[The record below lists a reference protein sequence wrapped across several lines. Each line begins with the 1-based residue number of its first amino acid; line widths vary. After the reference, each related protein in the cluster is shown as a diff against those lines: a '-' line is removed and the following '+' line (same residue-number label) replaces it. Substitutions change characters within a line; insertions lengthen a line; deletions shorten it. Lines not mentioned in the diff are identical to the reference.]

1 MTPGKETDAIVLD
14 CRDQGESDKIV
25 TFFCRQ
31 AGRLSGI
38 AKGAKRSK
46 KRFVNKLELF
56 SWLQLTYSL
65 PRHGTLA
72 FIAAA
77 ELQSSFLNLRQNVA
91 LYNAATVIREFL
103 LMGSSDKDRDNRV
116 FEILLWALQALD
128 DQRPALS
135 IIITFLIRFFEYIGY
150 RPNLSHCYH
159 CGHPLSPQG
168 RYGFNYAIGS
178 IVCATCSSPG
188 SQTITP
194 LSLGTIRLLTDV
206 QNHPLERLHR
216 LQFSTLA
223 EDESLNMLHRYGRQ
237 LFQRDI
243 RSWEALKRNDTRQ
256 SKEMK
261 KAGNETKPIE

>member
-1 MTPGKETDAIVLD
+1 MTPEKETDAIVLD

-46 KRFVNKLELF
+46 QRFVNKLELF

-65 PRHGTLA
+65 PRHGSLA

-91 LYNAATVIREFL
+91 LYNTATVIREFV
-103 LMGSSDKDRDNRV
+103 LMGSNDKDRDNRV

-128 DQRPALS
+128 DRRPVFPTV
-135 IIITFLIRFFEYIGY
+135 IIFLIRFFEYIGY
-150 RPNLSHCYH
+150 RPDLSRCYH
-159 CGHPLSPQG
+159 CGHPLSSQE
-168 RYGFNYAIGS
+168 RYGFNYAVGS
-178 IVCATCSSPG
+178 IVCATCSGQG
-188 SQTITP
+188 SQATTP

-243 RSWEALKRNDTRQ
+243 QSWETLKRNDTRQ
-256 SKEMK
+256 SRGVK
-261 KAGNETKPIE
+261 KAGNEA